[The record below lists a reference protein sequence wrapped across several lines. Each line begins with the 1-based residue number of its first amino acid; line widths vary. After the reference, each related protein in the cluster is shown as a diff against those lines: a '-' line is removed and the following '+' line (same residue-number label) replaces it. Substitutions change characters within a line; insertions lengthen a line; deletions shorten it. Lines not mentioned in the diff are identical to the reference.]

1 MRINWHPYKISSH
14 GCQTNKQHAMST
26 HRGIIARQDIVI
38 VTEETEFIHANLS
51 TIGSCISFN
60 IQSVR
65 RRSAINNGYKQVSVV
80 LCTENIQVLLF
91 RGTLDHLAASMIG
104 H

>member
-26 HRGIIARQDIVI
+26 HRGIIARQNIVI

-51 TIGSCISFN
+51 TIGSCIR
-60 IQSVR
+60 IA
-65 RRSAINNGYKQVSVV
+65 AIWYQPAMRVSSD
-80 LCTENIQVLLF
+80 E
-91 RGTLDHLAASMIG
+91 
-104 H
+104 